1 MQKLIALFQALSFES
16 ILVSIMTLCG
26 LLTIFVSVSGANIF
40 NFFCNVVGCYFGVCL
55 TSFLVS
61 FSKLFPEFLLYL
73 NRKQHCIEEKTILE
87 GITGQCSHVVDHINK
102 TEYATSEFI
111 ILGCD

>member
-1 MQKLIALFQALSFES
+1 M
-16 ILVSIMTLCG
+16 
-26 LLTIFVSVSGANIF
+26 SVSGTTIF
-40 NFFCNVVGCYFGVCL
+40 SFFCNVVGCCLVLVL
-55 TSFLVS
+55 TSFPVS

-87 GITGQCSHVVDHINK
+87 GITGQCSQVVDHINK
-102 TEYATSEFI
+102 TEYATGEFI